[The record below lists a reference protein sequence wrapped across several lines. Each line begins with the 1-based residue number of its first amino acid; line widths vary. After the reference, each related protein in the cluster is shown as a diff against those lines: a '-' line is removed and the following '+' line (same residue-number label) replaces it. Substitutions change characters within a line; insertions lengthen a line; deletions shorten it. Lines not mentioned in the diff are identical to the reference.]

1 MTAHIDAPRSE
12 CPACREKDGLMP
24 KPNVTIGTVL
34 GYFEPDPADNRENGA
49 KPMVK
54 IEFDRGTRMP
64 IPGDRVAV
72 AGSVDAIFGWMD
84 SLPAKRVVDAAREWA
99 AQVDRFR
106 GVTQRE
112 DMGTAARQLYDAV
125 KALGAPSEEPVTT
138 GYDAGDPRGDRGAI
152 VVTITIEEAR

>member
-84 SLPAKRVVDAAREWA
+84 SLPAKRIVDAARAWA
-99 AQVDRFR
+99 DMVDSLPALSHPPRMEARAQ
-106 GVTQRE
+106 
-112 DMGTAARQLYDAV
+112 ALYDAV

-138 GYDAGDPRGDRGAI
+138 GYDPADPRGDRGAI
-152 VVTITIEEAR
+152 VVTITIEGAR